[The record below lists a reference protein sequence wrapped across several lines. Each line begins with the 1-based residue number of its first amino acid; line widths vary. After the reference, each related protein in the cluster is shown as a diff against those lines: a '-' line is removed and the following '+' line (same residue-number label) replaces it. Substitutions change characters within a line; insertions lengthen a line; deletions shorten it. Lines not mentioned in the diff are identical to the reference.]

1 MDGVLGIDIAK
12 AKFDVTLRKA
22 DGKRRRKVFANTP
35 AGWLEL
41 GTWLGRHGIQR
52 VHACLEATGTYGE
65 GVATWLHD
73 HGHRVSVINPAIM
86 AAYAKAQLS
95 RAKTDRIDAD
105 LLADYATSHPL
116 REWAPTAREIRELQ
130 GLVRRLDAL
139 ISMQT
144 QEQNRLQAG
153 ELTATVTASIET
165 ILSTLATE
173 IASVRALIADHI
185 DRHPDLRGKQELL
198 VSIPGIGEAT
208 AARLLGDLLHRT
220 FTNARQAAAFA
231 GLVPRVRE
239 SGTLHARASLSKLG
253 SSQLRKA
260 LYFPAITALRFNPT
274 IRAMGV
280 RLHAAGKRKLVII
293 GAAMRKLIHV
303 AFGVLKS
310 GRAFDARLARA

>member
-1 MDGVLGIDIAK
+1 VDGVLGIDIAK

-35 AGWLEL
+35 AGWSEL
-41 GTWLGRHGIQR
+41 GTWLGRQGIRR
-52 VHACLEATGTYGE
+52 VHACLEATGTYGT
-65 GVATWLHD
+65 GVATWLHE

-86 AAYAKAQLS
+86 AAYAQAQLS

-105 LLADYATSHPL
+105 LLADYAAIHPV

-139 ISMQT
+139 VGMQT
-144 QEQNRLQAG
+144 QEQNRLHAG
-153 ELTATVTASIET
+153 ELTAAVTTSIET
-165 ILSTLATE
+165 ILATLEAE
-173 IASVRALIADHI
+173 ITAVRAQIRDHI
-185 DRHPDLRGKQELL
+185 DRHPDLRGKRDLL
-198 VSIPGIGEAT
+198 LSIPGIGEAT
-208 AARLLGDLLHRT
+208 AARLLGDLLHRS

-239 SGTLHARASLSKLG
+239 SGTSHGRATLSKLG

-260 LYFPAITALRFNPT
+260 LYFPAIAALRFNPS
-274 IRAMGV
+274 IRAMGA
-280 RLHAAGKRKLVII
+280 RLHVAGKRKMVII

-310 GRAFDARLARA
+310 GRAYDAQLARA